1 MSQTSVKK
9 SLTSVKNG
17 HSSEKSSKFVK
28 KIPQTSVKMSQKMT
42 N

>member
-1 MSQTSVKK
+1 MSETSVKK

-17 HSSEKSSKFVK
+17 HSSGKSSKFVK
-28 KIPQTSVKMSQKMT
+28 KTPQTSVKISQKIT